1 MVLKS
6 LRPVPAR
13 AFIAPDEQTW
23 TLAGHDPATRGL
35 TPTFAPGRAQK
46 ALIAEGMPEALVGS
60 VADWLAR
67 IPSFAA
73 VETRELPGLPL
84 KPFVITGEVESA
96 HSQPHDHGAHHHGGH
111 DHAGHDHAGH
121 DHHDMMAIVGDP
133 SADGLVMEPI
143 EFRFGP
149 VGTPLPAGLVVD
161 VTLDGDV
168 VAGASIEATLHRSDD
183 DAQLPGP
190 PDLLA
195 PVAWRLL
202 LDGVVGERSEADRWT
217 SIAAVEVERTVSH
230 LAWLRSFSRLL
241 GWAPLVD
248 RCTAA
253 LAATAELHASLS
265 GRADRPAAAMA
276 ADHLDPAIDG
286 VRRVAELVQ
295 GSRWLRLRT
304 AGRAVVTADEVRHLG
319 LRGPIARASGV
330 DDDARSDHPLY
341 QRLGFTPV
349 ARSEGDALARTRVR
363 TEEAVRSLHL
373 AAGALRAATGWKPAD
388 AETHT
393 DSNVEGPRG
402 PLRAIRAD
410 DQWILTAPSGS
421 AARDVAA
428 RTAVGLEW
436 ATALVAIASFDLSP
450 WKVEG

>member
-143 EFRFGP
+143 ELRFGP

-195 PVAWRLL
+195 PVAWRIL

-217 SIAAVEVERTVSH
+217 SIAAVEVERIVSH

-265 GRADRPAAAMA
+265 GRADRPAVATAVDVLVA
-276 ADHLDPAIDG
+276 VIDG

-319 LRGPIARASGV
+319 LRGPTARASGV

-363 TEEAVRSLHL
+363 AEEAVRSLHL

-428 RTAVGLEW
+428 RTVVGLEW